1 MPGMLYEEK
10 ETVLQPG
17 DSVLLHSDGVVEAHD
32 PDGEMFGFPRL
43 KQCVADYPGGGELID
58 RVLSDLHAHTG
69 PDAEQ
74 EDDITM
80 VVLQRSAGAAH
91 VSNGT
96 APARV
101 LAAFDVASE
110 EGNERL
116 AIERV
121 EAAVAGL
128 GLAEKR
134 LERLK
139 TAVGEATMNA
149 MEHGSRYREDRPV
162 NVRVLAGDG
171 SVRVQITD
179 LGGAQADRE
188 REVPDLEAKLEG
200 LQRPRGW
207 GLFLIENMVDETRE
221 TSDGEH
227 HTLELGLRLEGGDDG
242 DE

>member
-1 MPGMLYEEK
+1 
-10 ETVLQPG
+10 
-17 DSVLLHSDGVVEAHD
+17 
-32 PDGEMFGFPRL
+32 MFGFPRL

-58 RVLSDLHAHTG
+58 RVLSDLHDHTG

-80 VVLQRSAGAAH
+80 VVLQRSPGAAH
-91 VSNGT
+91 LVNGA
-96 APARV
+96 APDALLV
-101 LAAFDVASE
+101 TEFEVPSA

-121 EAAVAGL
+121 SAAIADL
-128 GLAEKR
+128 GLPESR
-134 LERLK
+134 LDRLK

-149 MEHGSRYREDRPV
+149 MEHGSGYREDRPV
-162 NVRVLAGDG
+162 SVRVLTGDG
-171 SVRVQITD
+171 RVRVQITD
-179 LGGAQADRE
+179 LGGARAGGLDSE

-227 HTLELGLRLEGGDDG
+227 HTLELGMRLEGDSDG

>member
-1 MPGMLYEEK
+1 MPGMPYEEK
-10 ETVLQPG
+10 ETVLEPG
-17 DSVLLHSDGVVEAHD
+17 DSLLLHSDGIVEAHD
-32 PDGEMFGFPRL
+32 PDREMFGFPRL
-43 KQCVADYPGGGELID
+43 KQAVADYPGGGELID
-58 RVLSDLHAHTG
+58 RILADLQEHTG

-80 VVLQRSAGAAH
+80 VTLQRSAGAAH
-91 VSNGT
+91 VRNG
-96 APARV
+96 AVPEV
-101 LAAFDVASE
+101 LLAEFEVESA

-116 AIERV
+116 AIDRV
-121 EAAVAGL
+121 AAAIDSLDVPGQ
-128 GLAEKR
+128 R

-149 MEHGSRYREDRPV
+149 MEHGSGYREDRPV
-162 NVRVLAGDG
+162 KVRVLTGDG

-179 LGGAQADRE
+179 LGGAPADRE
-188 REVPDLEAKLEG
+188 REMPDLEAKLEG

-227 HTLELGLRLEGGDDG
+227 HTLELALRLEGGNDG